1 MFTFEYFRH
10 NSRLPSTNARKK
22 MSCKLFYTVPSLKSI
37 AINYII
43 DYEKIDEVLNP
54 KEDWDVDN
62 SHLFNT
68 RMPVPEIWEYLE
80 EVLSGIKTFTQVKS
94 EMRAVLLQRPFD
106 LDLVQLQA
114 AIPLLFN
121 HLPVVM
127 SKEIW
132 IESFLRKFEARLPFC
147 LYFKMHYGA
156 PLYLNA
162 VQCVMDGCQ
171 NAELRELLQQREKEL
186 QIDEIVLEWLLEMA
200 EIDK

>member
-1 MFTFEYFRH
+1 
-10 NSRLPSTNARKK
+10 
-22 MSCKLFYTVPSLKSI
+22 MSCKLYYTVPSLKSI
-37 AINYII
+37 VINYIV
-43 DYEKIDEVLNP
+43 DYENINGVLNP

-127 SKEIW
+127 SKQIW
-132 IESFLRKFEARLPFC
+132 IEAFLMHFEARLPFC
-147 LYFKMHYGA
+147 LYFKLHYGA
-156 PLYLNA
+156 PMDLNA
-162 VQCVMDGCQ
+162 VQCIMDGCH
-171 NAELRELLQQREKEL
+171 NADLRELLQKREKEL
-186 QIDEIVLEWLLEMA
+186 QIDEIVLEWLLENVD
-200 EIDK
+200 IDK

>member
-1 MFTFEYFRH
+1 
-10 NSRLPSTNARKK
+10 
-22 MSCKLFYTVPSLKSI
+22 MSCKLFYTVPSLKII
-37 AINYII
+37 AISYII

-80 EVLSGIKTFTQVKS
+80 EVLSGIKTFTQVKR

-121 HLPVVM
+121 HLPVIM
-127 SKEIW
+127 SKQIW
-132 IESFLRKFEARLPFC
+132 IEAFLMHFEARLPFC